1 MNTKKIESLLRT
13 FGIHMLTVLGGLLL
27 ILNPAE
33 ATAMVTRMLGWLLV
47 GVGSV
52 KLILPVTNHRPVSG
66 SEWVWNGLCIL
77 AGLVLLARPLIL
89 ADLMGRVLG
98 VMILVGGVQNLRDG
112 VDGKDILS
120 ILAGV
125 ILLMM
130 PRTLT
135 NTVLVLVGVVLM
147 IIGIVNIIGRVKTI
161 KRLEERD
168 DPNIIDAL

>member
-1 MNTKKIESLLRT
+1 MKMQKLEEIIRG
-13 FGIHMLTVLGGLLL
+13 FGVHVLTVLAGLLL
-27 ILNPAE
+27 MGNPDG
-33 ATAMVTRMLGWLLV
+33 ATAMMTKLLGWILVASGALRLVIPVTRQ
-47 GVGSV
+47 
-52 KLILPVTNHRPVSG
+52 RPVSNG
-66 SEWVWNGLCIL
+66 EWIWNGLCIL
-77 AGLVLLARPLIL
+77 AGVLLLARPLLL
-89 ADLMGRVLG
+89 ADMIGSVLG

-147 IIGIVNIIGRVKTI
+147 IIGIVNIISRARNI
-161 KRLEERD
+161 KRLEAHD

>member
-1 MNTKKIESLLRT
+1 MNTKKIENLLRT
-13 FGIHMLTVLGGLLL
+13 FGVHVLTVLAGLMLL
-27 ILNPAE
+27 LNPAG
-33 ATAMVTRMLGWLLV
+33 ATALVTRMLGWLLV
-47 GVGSV
+47 GAGSV

-66 SEWVWNGLCIL
+66 SEWVWNGICIL
-77 AGLVLLARPLIL
+77 AGLVLLSRPLIL
-89 ADLMGRVLG
+89 ADLIGRVLG
-98 VMILVGGVQNLRDG
+98 VMILVEGVRNLRDG

-135 NTVLVLVGVVLM
+135 NTVLVILGVVLM
-147 IIGIVNIIGRVKTI
+147 IIGIVNIIGRIKTI
-161 KRLEERD
+161 KRLEAYD

>member
-1 MNTKKIESLLRT
+1 MGTQKLETYIRT
-13 FGIHMLTVLGGLLL
+13 FGVHVLTVLAGLLL
-27 ILNPAE
+27 VLNPAG
-33 ATAMVTRMLGWLLV
+33 ATALVTRVLGWVLV
-47 GVGSV
+47 GAGSAR
-52 KLILPVTNHRPVSG
+52 LILPVANHRPVAG

-77 AGLVLLARPLIL
+77 AGLVLLSRPLIL

-98 VMILVGGVQNLRDG
+98 VMILAGALQNLRDG

-135 NTVLVLVGVVLM
+135 NTVLVILGVVLM
-147 IIGIVNIIGRVKTI
+147 IIGIVNIISRAKAI
-161 KRLEERD
+161 KRLEGREN
-168 DPNIIDAL
+168 PKIIDAL

>member
-1 MNTKKIESLLRT
+1 MGTQKLETYIRT
-13 FGIHMLTVLGGLLL
+13 FGVHVLTVLAGLLL
-27 ILNPAE
+27 LLNPTG
-33 ATAMVTRMLGWLLV
+33 ATAMVTRVLGWVLV
-47 GVGSV
+47 GTGSA
-52 KLILPVTNHRPVSG
+52 KLVLPVANHRPVSA
-66 SEWVWNGLCIL
+66 SEWVWNGICIL

-135 NTVLVLVGVVLM
+135 TTVLVLVGVVLM
-147 IIGIVNIIGRVKTI
+147 IIGIVNIISRARNI
-161 KRLEERD
+161 KRLETHD

>member
-1 MNTKKIESLLRT
+1 MNTKKIENLLRT
-13 FGIHMLTVLGGLLL
+13 FGIHVLTVLGGLMLL
-27 ILNPAE
+27 LNPAG
-33 ATAMVTRMLGWLLV
+33 ATALVTRMLGWLLV
-47 GVGSV
+47 GAGAV

-66 SEWVWNGLCIL
+66 SEWVWNGLYIL
-77 AGLVLLARPLIL
+77 AGLVLLSRPLIL

-98 VMILVGGVQNLRDG
+98 VMILAEGCRHLRDG
-112 VDGKDILS
+112 VDGKDILT

-135 NTVLVLVGVVLM
+135 NTVLVILGVVLM
-147 IIGIVNIIGRVKTI
+147 VIGIVNIIGRARTI
-161 KRLEERD
+161 KRLEGRD

>member
-27 ILNPAE
+27 LLNPAG
-33 ATAMVTRMLGWLLV
+33 ATALVTRVLGWLLV
-47 GVGSV
+47 GAGSAR
-52 KLILPVTNHRPVSG
+52 LLLPVIGGRQVSG
-66 SEWVWNGLCIL
+66 SEWVWNGICIL
-77 AGLVLLARPLIL
+77 AGLVLLSRPLIL

-112 VDGKDILS
+112 VDGKDLLS

-135 NTVLVLVGVVLM
+135 NTVLVILGVVLM
-147 IIGIVNIIGRVKTI
+147 IIGIANIIARARTI
-161 KRLEERD
+161 KRLEGHD